1 MKEKGKLK
9 RNFYSLIVTALVGF
23 IYFYVYLPAINI
35 HSEDFYGFIM
45 LLCIV
50 YTGCMIFLGG
60 FKSRSVK
67 EFITYSWKQVKF
79 PFIVFVGIVVVTVV
93 GYLCGLVVFR
103 ASAYSSLMPV
113 STGDFTEDVAEISM
127 DQIPMLD
134 EASANTLA
142 NRKLGE
148 LSDLV
153 SQFVV
158 SDTSAQINY
167 KEKPVRVTY
176 LHYDSFFKWWSNRK
190 AGIPAYM
197 IVDMVTQDVNV
208 VRLTEGIKYS
218 PSEYFNRDLSRYL
231 RFNYPTAIFENVN
244 FEIDEE
250 GTPYWVA
257 SVVKKRIGLFNG
269 DDIQGVVL
277 MNAVTGESVYYDVAD
292 VPTWVDR
299 VYSAGLVVDQYNYYG
314 RYHNGFFNTLFSQS
328 DCTTAT
334 TGYNYIAMNDDVYLY
349 TGITSISGDRGNI
362 GFILVNQRTKDARYY
377 SCAGAE
383 EYSAMSSAEGAV
395 QQYSYDATFPL
406 LLNISDQPTYFMALK
421 DAAGLVKM
429 YAMVNVQQYQIV
441 ATGNSVSQ
449 CQKNYHDLLIEN
461 QIIEDDGEDEG
472 PNGPAEISPE
482 ESEEQEEN
490 NGENAEK
497 EPGKEEYVPISGTVA
512 EIRTAVVDNNTCYFV
527 SFAEL
532 NSVRYYMLRAD
543 ENLEAVLLNEG
554 DQVEL
559 RYVPG
564 DSAGKTAQEKI
575 VRAKLDRIL
584 PAAGVQEAEA
594 EDSTEGAES
603 ETAGA
608 EDETTDAEAER

>member
-1 MKEKGKLK
+1 MEKTGKLK
-9 RNFYSLIVTALVGF
+9 RNFYSLIVTALAGF
-23 IYFYVYLPAINI
+23 IYFYIYLPAINL
-35 HSEDFYGFIM
+35 HSEDLYGFIM

-50 YTGCMIFLGG
+50 YTGCMILFGG
-60 FKSRSVK
+60 FKTRSVK
-67 EFITYSWKQVKF
+67 EFITYSWKQVKL
-79 PFIVFVGIVVVTVV
+79 PFIVFVVIVIVTAA
-93 GYLCGLVVFR
+93 GSLAGLVVFR
-103 ASAYSSLMPV
+103 AAAYSALMPI

-153 SQFVV
+153 SQFIV
-158 SDTSAQINY
+158 SNTSAQINY
-167 KEKPVRVTY
+167 RARPVRVTY

-197 IVDMVTQDVNV
+197 VVDMVTQDVDV
-208 VRLTEGIKYS
+208 VRLDEGIKYS

-231 RFNYPTAIFENVN
+231 RFHYPTAIFENVN

-257 SVVKKRIGLFNG
+257 SVVKKKIGLFSG
-269 DDIQGVVL
+269 DDVQGIVL
-277 MNAVTGESVYYDVAD
+277 LNAVTGESVYYDVAD

-299 VYSAGLVVDQYNYYG
+299 VYSAGLVVNQYNYYG
-314 RYHNGFFNTLFSQS
+314 RYHNGFFNSLFTQS

-395 QQYSYDATFPL
+395 QQFNYDATFPL

-429 YAMVNVQQYQIV
+429 YAMGNVQQYQIV
-441 ATGNSVSQ
+441 ATGNSVRQ
-449 CQKNYHDLLIEN
+449 CQENYHGLLIDN
-461 QIIEDDGEDEG
+461 QVIEDDRQTENQDVPADRGAEEGSAAPKEG
-472 PNGPAEISPE
+472 PGE
-482 ESEEQEEN
+482 ED
-490 NGENAEK
+490 
-497 EPGKEEYVPISGTVA
+497 YVQISGTVG
-512 EIRTAVVDNNTCYFV
+512 EIRTAVVDNNTCYF
-527 SFAEL
+527 FQLLELDAEQ
-532 NSVRYYMLRAD
+532 YFMLRAD

-554 DQVEL
+554 DKAEL
-559 RYVPG
+559 YYVPG
-564 DSAGKTAQEKI
+564 EGTEKI
-575 VRAKLDRIL
+575 VRARLGKVVR
-584 PAAGVQEAEA
+584 AAGAGEAFE
-594 EDSTEGAES
+594 E
-603 ETAGA
+603 ETAQ
-608 EDETTDAEAER
+608 E

>member
-1 MKEKGKLK
+1 MRKAGKLK
-9 RNFYSLIVTALVGF
+9 QNFYSLIVTALVGF
-23 IYFYVYLPAINI
+23 LYFYIYLPALNI
-35 HSEDFYGFIM
+35 HSEDLYGFIM
-45 LLCIV
+45 ILCIV

-60 FKSRSVK
+60 FRTHSVK
-67 EFITYSWKQVKF
+67 EFISFSWRQVKL
-79 PFIVFVGIVVVTVV
+79 PFIVFVVIVVVTAA
-93 GYLCGLVVFR
+93 GYLAGLVIFR
-103 ASAYSSLMPV
+103 ASAYSSLM
-113 STGDFTEDVAEISM
+113 SITTGDFTEDVAEISM

-134 EASANTLA
+134 EDSANTLA

-167 KEKPVRVTY
+167 KARPVRVTY
-176 LHYDSFFKWWSNRK
+176 LHYDSFFKWWSNRSN
-190 AGIPAYM
+190 GIPAYM
-197 IVDMVTQDVNV
+197 VVDMVTQDVEV

-218 PSEYFNRDLSRYL
+218 PSEYFNRDLVRYL
-231 RFNYPTAIFENVN
+231 RFHYPTAIFENIN

-277 MNAVTGESVYYDVAD
+277 LNAVTGESVYHEVAD

-314 RYHNGFFNTLFSQS
+314 RYHNGYFNSLFAQS

-395 QQYSYDATFPL
+395 QQFSYDATFPL

-441 ATGNSVSQ
+441 ATGNSVRQ
-449 CQKNYHDLLIEN
+449 CQQSYHDLLIDN
-461 QIIEDDGEDEG
+461 QVIEDDRISDNLNVPQEGALGEAGKQEAEG
-472 PNGPAEISPE
+472 AGKPAEE
-482 ESEEQEEN
+482 
-490 NGENAEK
+490 
-497 EPGKEEYVPISGTVA
+497 EPGEEAYEQISGTA
-512 EIRTAVVDNNTCYFV
+512 GEIRTAVINDNTCYFINLK
-527 SFAEL
+527 EMDQE
-532 NSVRYYMLRAD
+532 RYFMLRAD

-559 RYVPG
+559 YYVPG
-564 DSAGKTAQEKI
+564 DGTEKI
-575 VRAKLDRIL
+575 VKAKLGKVIGN
-584 PAAGVQEAEA
+584 AETQEVQE
-594 EDSTEGAES
+594 
-603 ETAGA
+603 
-608 EDETTDAEAER
+608 

>member
-1 MKEKGKLK
+1 MEKTGKLK
-9 RNFYSLIVTALVGF
+9 QNFYSLILTALVGF
-23 IYFYVYLPAINI
+23 IYFYINLPAINI
-35 HSEDFYGFIM
+35 HSDDFYGFIM
-45 LLCIV
+45 LLCLI

-60 FKSRSVK
+60 AKTRSVK
-67 EFITYSWKQVKF
+67 EFITFSWKQVKL
-79 PFIVFVGIVVVTVV
+79 PFIVFVAIVVVTAV
-93 GYLCGLVVFR
+93 GYLFGLVIFR
-103 ASAYSSLMPV
+103 ASAYSSLMPIT
-113 STGDFTEDVAEISM
+113 TGDFTEDVAEISM

-158 SDTSAQINY
+158 SDSSAQINY
-167 KEKPVRVTY
+167 KARPVRVTY
-176 LHYDSFFKWWSNRK
+176 LHYESFFKWWSNRSE
-190 AGIPAYM
+190 GIPAYM

-208 VRLTEGIKYS
+208 VRLEEGIKYS
-218 PSEYFNRDLSRYL
+218 PSEYFNRDLYRYL
-231 RFNYPTAIFENVN
+231 RFHYPTAIFENVN

-250 GTPYWVA
+250 GVPYWVA
-257 SVVKKRIGLFNG
+257 SVVEKRIGLFNG
-269 DDIQGVVL
+269 DDVQGVVL
-277 MNAVTGESVYYDVAD
+277 LNAVTGESVYHDVED

-299 VYSAGLVVDQYNYYG
+299 VYSAELVVNQYNYYG
-314 RYHNGFFNTLFSQS
+314 RYHNGFFNSLFTQS
-328 DCTTAT
+328 DCTMAT

-395 QQYSYDATFPL
+395 QQFSYDATFPL

-441 ATGNSVSQ
+441 ATGNSVRQ
-449 CQKNYHDLLIEN
+449 CQQNYHDLLIDN
-461 QIIEDDGEDEG
+461 QVIEDDGTYGGANAAASPEG
-472 PNGPAEISPE
+472 VSGQGAGAEAENTAESPE
-482 ESEEQEEN
+482 E
-490 NGENAEK
+490 
-497 EPGKEEYVPISGTVA
+497 EPGIEEYEKISGTA
-512 EIRTAVVDNNTCYFV
+512 GEIRTAVVDNNTCYFIQL
-527 SFAEL
+527 SEPD
-532 NSVRYYMLRAD
+532 SERYFMLRAD

-559 RYVPG
+559 YYLPDDGTERIVK
-564 DSAGKTAQEKI
+564 AKLGKVTRTVKAQE
-575 VRAKLDRIL
+575 AS
-584 PAAGVQEAEA
+584 GEQEV
-594 EDSTEGAES
+594 S
-603 ETAGA
+603 EP
-608 EDETTDAEAER
+608 

>member
-1 MKEKGKLK
+1 MEKTGKLK
-9 RNFYSLIVTALVGF
+9 RNFYSLAVTALVGF
-23 IYFYVYLPAINI
+23 IYFYVYLPAINL
-35 HSEDFYGFIM
+35 HSQDFYGFIM

-50 YTGCMIFLGG
+50 YTGCMILLGG
-60 FKSRSVK
+60 FKTRSVK
-67 EFITYSWKQVKF
+67 EFITYSWRQVKL
-79 PFIVFVGIVVVTVV
+79 PFIVFVAIVVVTAV
-93 GYLCGLVVFR
+93 GSLFGLVIFR
-103 ASAYSSLMPV
+103 AAAYSSLMPI

-158 SDTSAQINY
+158 SDSSAQINY
-167 KEKPVRVTY
+167 KARPVRVTY

-197 IVDMVTQDVNV
+197 VVDMVTQDVDV
-208 VRLTEGIKYS
+208 VRLSEGIKYS
-218 PSEYFNRDLSRYL
+218 PSEFLARDLMRYL
-231 RFNYPTAIFENVN
+231 RFHYPTAIFENVN

-257 SVVKKRIGLFNG
+257 SVVRKRIGLFNG
-269 DDIQGVVL
+269 DDVQGVVL
-277 MNAVTGESVYYDVAD
+277 LNAVTGESVYYDVAD

-314 RYHNGFFNTLFSQS
+314 RYHNGFFNSLFTQS
-328 DCTTAT
+328 DCTMAT

-395 QQYSYDATFPL
+395 QQFNYDATFPL

-441 ATGNSVSQ
+441 AAGNSVRQ
-449 CQKNYHDLLIEN
+449 CQQNYHELLIDN
-461 QIIEDDGEDEG
+461 QVIEDDRMQGDTSSEG
-472 PNGPAEISPE
+472 I
-482 ESEEQEEN
+482 QEEAAEPEDGN
-490 NGENAEK
+490 TPGSAEK
-497 EPGKEEYVPISGTVA
+497 EPNIEDYEQISGTVGG
-512 EIRTAVVDNNTCYFV
+512 IRTAVVNNNTCYF
-527 SFAEL
+527 FRILEL
-532 NSVRYYMLRAD
+532 NSDRYFMVRAD

-559 RYVPG
+559 YYLPG
-564 DSAGKTAQEKI
+564 DGTERI
-575 VRAKLDRIL
+575 VKAKLGKVTK
-584 PAAGVQEAEA
+584 AAETEDAADESVEEA
-594 EDSTEGAES
+594 G
-603 ETAGA
+603 
-608 EDETTDAEAER
+608 

>member
-1 MKEKGKLK
+1 MEKTGKVK
-9 RNFYSLIVTALVGF
+9 RNIYSLFVTVLAGF
-23 IYFYVYLPAINI
+23 LYFYIYLPAINI
-35 HSEDFYGFIM
+35 HSEDLYGFIM

-50 YTGCMIFLGG
+50 YTGCMIVFGG
-60 FKSRSVK
+60 FKTRSVK
-67 EFITYSWKQVKF
+67 DFITYSWKQVKL
-79 PFIVFVGIVVVTVV
+79 PFIVFVVIILVTAV
-93 GYLCGLVVFR
+93 GSLFGLVIFR
-103 ASAYSSLMPV
+103 ASAYSALMPI

-134 EASANTLA
+134 EDSANRLA

-153 SQFVV
+153 SQFIV

-167 KEKPVRVTY
+167 MARPVRVTY

-197 IVDMVTQDVNV
+197 VVDMVTQDVDV
-208 VRLTEGIKYS
+208 VRLEEGIKYS
-218 PSEYFNRDLSRYL
+218 PSEYFSRDLNRYL
-231 RFNYPTAIFENVN
+231 RFHYPTEIFGNVN
-244 FEIDEE
+244 FEVDEE

-257 SVVKKRIGLFNG
+257 SAVKKRIGLFNG
-269 DDIQGVVL
+269 DDVRGVVL
-277 MNAVTGESVYYDVAD
+277 LNAVTGESVYYDVAD

-314 RYHNGFFNTLFSQS
+314 RYHNGFFNSLFTQS

-334 TGYNYIAMNDDVYLY
+334 TGYNYIAMHDDVYLY

-395 QQYSYDATFPL
+395 QQFNYDATFPL

-441 ATGNSVSQ
+441 ATGNSVRQ
-449 CQKNYHDLLIEN
+449 CQQNYHDLLIEN
-461 QIIEDDGEDEG
+461 QVIEDDGERE
-472 PNGPAEISPE
+472 NLSSPAGVSPE
-482 ESEEQEEN
+482 GTGEQEESTA
-490 NGENAEK
+490 ENEGT
-497 EPGKEEYVPISGTVA
+497 EPGEEEYVPVSGTVA

-527 SFAEL
+527 AIAEFD
-532 NSVRYYMLRAD
+532 SGRYFMLRAD

-554 DQVEL
+554 DKVEL
-559 RYVPG
+559 YYAPG
-564 DSAGKTAQEKI
+564 KDTERIVKAKLGKI
-575 VRAKLDRIL
+575 V
-584 PAAGVQEAEA
+584 PAV
-594 EDSTEGAES
+594 DL
-603 ETAGA
+603 
-608 EDETTDAEAER
+608 

>member
-9 RNFYSLIVTALVGF
+9 RNIYSLIVTAVVGF
-23 IYFYVYLPAINI
+23 LYFYVYLPAINI
-35 HSEDFYGFIM
+35 HSQDFYGFIM

-50 YTGCMIFLGG
+50 YTGCMILLGG

-67 EFITYSWKQVKF
+67 EFITYSWRQVKL
-79 PFIVFVGIVVVTVV
+79 PFIVFVAIVIVTAV
-93 GYLCGLVVFR
+93 GSLFGLVIFR
-103 ASAYSSLMPV
+103 ASAYASLMPI

-167 KEKPVRVTY
+167 KARPVRVTY

-197 IVDMVTQDVNV
+197 VVDMVTQDVNV

-218 PSEYFNRDLSRYL
+218 PSEYFGRDLSRYL

-269 DDIQGVVL
+269 DDVQGVVL
-277 MNAVTGESVYYDVAD
+277 LNAVTGESTYYDVAD

-314 RYHNGFFNTLFSQS
+314 RYHNGFFNSLFTQS

-334 TGYNYIAMNDDVYLY
+334 TGYNYIAMDDDVYLY

-395 QQYSYDATFPL
+395 QQFSYDATFPL

-441 ATGNSVSQ
+441 ATGNSVKQ
-449 CQKNYHDLLIEN
+449 CQENYHDLLIDN
-461 QIIEDDGEDEG
+461 QVIEDDRE
-472 PNGPAEISPE
+472 PIQKPVPAEEEGQTGEKTTGSDAKEEIPE
-482 ESEEQEEN
+482 
-490 NGENAEK
+490 
-497 EPGKEEYVPISGTVA
+497 EEYVPMSGTVA
-512 EIRTAVVDNNTCYFV
+512 EIRTAVVDNNTCYFI
-527 SFAEL
+527 SIAEL
-532 NSVRYYMLRAD
+532 DSVRYYMLRAD
-543 ENLEAVLLNEG
+543 ENLEAVLLNKG
-554 DQVEL
+554 DKVEL
-559 RYVPG
+559 MYVPG
-564 DSAGKTAQEKI
+564 DGTERI
-575 VRAKLDRIL
+575 VKAKLVGISSGGDVMEADQ
-584 PAAGVQEAEA
+584 AAGEQDGTGTA
-594 EDSTEGAES
+594 EDAEMQAN
-603 ETAGA
+603 E
-608 EDETTDAEAER
+608 E

>member
-9 RNFYSLIVTALVGF
+9 RNFYSLLVTALVGF
-23 IYFYVYLPAINI
+23 LYFYVYLPAINI
-35 HSEDFYGFIM
+35 HSQDFYGFIM

-50 YTGCMIFLGG
+50 YTACMILLGG
-60 FKSRSVK
+60 FKSRSIK
-67 EFITYSWKQVKF
+67 EFINYSWKQVRL
-79 PFIVFVGIVVVTVV
+79 PFIVFVAIVVVTAV
-93 GYLCGLVVFR
+93 GSLFGLVIFR
-103 ASAYSSLMPV
+103 ASAYASLMPL

-167 KEKPVRVTY
+167 TARPVRVTY
-176 LHYDSFFKWWSNRK
+176 LNYDSFFKWWSNRK

-197 IVDMVTQDVNV
+197 VVDMVTQDVDV

-257 SVVKKRIGLFNG
+257 SVVEKRIGLFNG
-269 DDIQGVVL
+269 DDVQGVVL
-277 MNAVTGESVYYDVAD
+277 LNAVTGESRYYEVED

-314 RYHNGFFNTLFSQS
+314 RYHNGFFNSLFTQS

-334 TGYNYIAMNDDVYLY
+334 TGYNYIAMDDDVYLY

-395 QQYSYDATFPL
+395 QQFSYDATFPL

-441 ATGNSVSQ
+441 ATGNSVKQ
-449 CQKNYHDLLIEN
+449 CQENYHGLLIDN
-461 QIIEDDGEDEG
+461 QVIEDDQSPAD
-472 PNGPAEISPE
+472 PPAPAEE
-482 ESEEQEEN
+482 ETAESGAAGSDTIEEASE
-490 NGENAEK
+490 K
-497 EPGKEEYVPISGTVA
+497 DYVPISGTVA
-512 EIRTAVVDNNTCYFV
+512 EIRTAVIDNNTCYFI
-527 SFAEL
+527 SIAEL
-532 NSVRYYMLRAD
+532 NSVRYYMLQAD
-543 ENLEAVLLNEG
+543 ENLEAVLINEG
-554 DQVEL
+554 DRVEL
-559 RYVPG
+559 LCAPEDG
-564 DSAGKTAQEKI
+564 TEKI
-575 VRAKLDRIL
+575 VKAKLVSVS
-584 PAAGVQEAEA
+584 AGGDVTEAEQAA
-594 EDSTEGAES
+594 EEQDGAES
-603 ETAGA
+603 A
-608 EDETTDAEAER
+608 ENGNTDRAAAPGE

>member
-9 RNFYSLIVTALVGF
+9 RNFYSLIVTALAGF
-23 IYFYVYLPAINI
+23 IYFYIYLPAVNI

-50 YTGCMIFLGG
+50 YTGCMILLGG

-67 EFITYSWKQVKF
+67 EFITFSWKQVKL
-79 PFIVFVGIVVVTVV
+79 PFIVFVVIMVVTVV
-93 GYLCGLVVFR
+93 GYLFGLVIFR
-103 ASAYSSLMPV
+103 ASAYSGLMPIT
-113 STGDFTEDVAEISM
+113 TGDFTEDVAEISM

-167 KEKPVRVTY
+167 KARPVRVTY

-197 IVDMVTQDVNV
+197 VVDMVTQDVDV
-208 VRLTEGIKYS
+208 VRLSEGIKYS
-218 PSEYFNRDLSRYL
+218 PSEYFNRDLMRYL
-231 RFNYPTAIFENVN
+231 RFHYPTAIFENVN

-269 DDIQGVVL
+269 DDVQGVVL
-277 MNAVTGESVYYDVAD
+277 LNAVTGESVYCDVQD

-314 RYHNGFFNTLFSQS
+314 RYHNGFFNSLFTQS

-395 QQYSYDATFPL
+395 QQFSYDATFPL

-441 ATGNSVSQ
+441 ATGNSVRQ
-449 CQKNYHDLLIEN
+449 CQQNYHELLIDN
-461 QIIEDDGEDEG
+461 QVIEDDRPQVDPEDAAAQSG
-472 PNGPAEISPE
+472 ASG
-482 ESEEQEEN
+482 ESEKP
-490 NGENAEK
+490 GAENAEE
-497 EPGKEEYVPISGTVA
+497 EPGTEDYEQISGTVG
-512 EIRTAVVDNNTCYFV
+512 EIRTVVLNNNTCYIFGLL
-527 SFAEL
+527 EL
-532 NSVRYYMLRAD
+532 DSERYFMLRAED
-543 ENLEAVLLNEG
+543 NLEAVLLNEG
-554 DQVEL
+554 DTVEL
-559 RYVPG
+559 YYLPG
-564 DSAGKTAQEKI
+564 EGAEKI
-575 VRAKLDRIL
+575 VKAKLGKITG
-584 PAAGVQEAEA
+584 AAGTEEAADEQAEEAGTQEAGQEQR
-594 EDSTEGAES
+594 
-603 ETAGA
+603 AGTPA
-608 EDETTDAEAER
+608 EDEGAMAPQN

>member
-1 MKEKGKLK
+1 MKNMGKLK
-9 RNFYSLIVTALVGF
+9 QNLYSLIVTVLVGF
-23 IYFYVYLPAINI
+23 IYFYVYLPAVNI
-35 HSEDFYGFIM
+35 HSEDLYRFIM

-50 YTGCMIFLGG
+50 YTGCMIFLEGM
-60 FKSRSVK
+60 KTRSLK
-67 EFITYSWKQVKF
+67 EFISFSWKRVKL
-79 PFIVFVGIVVVTVV
+79 PFIVFVAIAVVMAV
-93 GYLCGLVVFR
+93 GYLFGLVIFR
-103 ASAYSSLMPV
+103 ASAYSSLMPI

-167 KEKPVRVTY
+167 KARPVRVTY
-176 LHYDSFFKWWSNRK
+176 LHYDSFFKWWSNRED
-190 AGIPAYM
+190 GIPAYM
-197 IVDMVTQDVNV
+197 VVDMVTQDVDV
-208 VRLTEGIKYS
+208 VRLEEGIKYS
-218 PSEYFNRDLSRYL
+218 PSEYFNRDLIRYL
-231 RFNYPTAIFENVN
+231 RFHYPTAIFENIN

-269 DDIQGVVL
+269 DDVQGVVL
-277 MNAVTGESVYYDVAD
+277 LNAVTGESVYYEVKD

-299 VYSAGLVVDQYNYYG
+299 VYSAGLVVEQYNYYG
-314 RYHNGFFNTLFSQS
+314 RYHNGFFNSLFTQS

-395 QQYSYDATFPL
+395 QQFSYDATFPL

-441 ATGNSVSQ
+441 ATGNSVRQ
-449 CQKNYHDLLIEN
+449 CQQNYHDLLIDN
-461 QIIEDDGEDEG
+461 QVIEDDGLSESLNAPEDNTADEAG
-472 PNGPAEISPE
+472 KQEAEDAGTGAE
-482 ESEEQEEN
+482 E
-490 NGENAEK
+490 
-497 EPGKEEYVPISGTVA
+497 EPGEEAYERIEGTVG
-512 EIRTAVVDNNTCYFV
+512 EIRSAVVDNNTCYFV
-527 SFAEL
+527 NLTEMDSE
-532 NSVRYYMLRAD
+532 RYFMLRAD

-554 DQVEL
+554 DTVEL
-559 RYVPG
+559 YYVPES
-564 DSAGKTAQEKI
+564 DASKI
-575 VRAKLDRIL
+575 VKAKLGKVTK
-584 PAAGVQEAEA
+584 AAGAQEAEA
-594 EDSTEGAES
+594 E
-603 ETAGA
+603 
-608 EDETTDAEAER
+608 

>member
-1 MKEKGKLK
+1 MEKTGKLK
-9 RNFYSLIVTALVGF
+9 RNFYSLAVTALVGF
-23 IYFYVYLPAINI
+23 IYFYVYLPAINL
-35 HSEDFYGFIM
+35 HSQDLYGYIM

-50 YTGCMIFLGG
+50 YTGCMILFGG
-60 FKSRSVK
+60 YKTRSVK
-67 EFITYSWKQVKF
+67 EFITYSWRQVKL
-79 PFIVFVGIVVVTVV
+79 PFIVFVAIVVVTAV
-93 GYLCGLVVFR
+93 GSLFGLVIFR
-103 ASAYSSLMPV
+103 AAAYSSLMPI

-167 KEKPVRVTY
+167 KARPVRVTY

-197 IVDMVTQDVNV
+197 VVDMVTQDVDV
-208 VRLTEGIKYS
+208 VRLSEGIKYS
-218 PSEYFNRDLSRYL
+218 PSEFFARDLMRYL
-231 RFNYPTAIFENVN
+231 RFHYPTAIFENVN

-257 SVVKKRIGLFNG
+257 SVVRKRIGLFNG
-269 DDIQGVVL
+269 DDVQGVVL
-277 MNAVTGESVYYDVAD
+277 LNAVTGESVYHDVAD

-314 RYHNGFFNTLFSQS
+314 RYHNGFFNSLFTQS
-328 DCTTAT
+328 DCTMAT

-395 QQYSYDATFPL
+395 QQFNYDATFPL

-441 ATGNSVSQ
+441 AAGNSVRQ
-449 CQKNYHDLLIEN
+449 CQQNYHELLIDN
-461 QIIEDDGEDEG
+461 QVIEDDRMQGDTSTEG
-472 PNGPAEISPE
+472 I
-482 ESEEQEEN
+482 QEEAAGPGDGN
-490 NGENAEK
+490 TPGSAEK
-497 EPGKEEYVPISGTVA
+497 EPNIEDYEQISGTVGG
-512 EIRTAVVDNNTCYFV
+512 IRTAVVNNNTCYF
-527 SFAEL
+527 FAILEL
-532 NSVRYYMLRAD
+532 NSDRYFMVRAD

-559 RYVPG
+559 YYLPG
-564 DSAGKTAQEKI
+564 DGTERI
-575 VRAKLDRIL
+575 VKAKLGKVTK
-584 PAAGVQEAEA
+584 AAETEDAADKTVEEA
-594 EDSTEGAES
+594 G
-603 ETAGA
+603 
-608 EDETTDAEAER
+608 

>member
-67 EFITYSWKQVKF
+67 EFITFSWKQVKL
-79 PFIVFVGIVVVTVV
+79 PFIVFVAIVVVTAA
-93 GYLCGLVVFR
+93 GYLFGLVIFR
-103 ASAYSSLMPV
+103 ASAYSSLMPIT
-113 STGDFTEDVAEISM
+113 TGDFTEDVAEISM

-158 SDTSAQINY
+158 SHTSAQINY
-167 KEKPVRVTY
+167 RARPVRVTY
-176 LHYDSFFKWWSNRK
+176 LHYDSFFKWWSNR
-190 AGIPAYM
+190 AQGIPAYM
-197 IVDMVTQDVNV
+197 VVDMVTQDVDV
-208 VRLTEGIKYS
+208 VRLEEGIKYS

-231 RFNYPTAIFENVN
+231 RFHYPTAIFENVN

-277 MNAVTGESVYYDVAD
+277 LNAVTGESVYYEVED

-299 VYSAGLVVDQYNYYG
+299 VYSAGLVVEQYNYYG
-314 RYHNGFFNTLFSQS
+314 RYHNGFFNSLFTQS

-362 GFILVNQRTKDARYY
+362 GFILVNQRTKDACYY

-395 QQYSYDATFPL
+395 QQFSYDATFPL

-441 ATGNSVSQ
+441 STGNSVRQ
-449 CQKNYHDLLIEN
+449 CQQNYHELLIDN
-461 QIIEDDGEDEG
+461 QVIEDDGSLNMPDGGAGEG
-472 PNGPAEISPE
+472 EVPGA
-482 ESEEQEEN
+482 
-490 NGENAEK
+490 ENAAGGTQENGEK
-497 EPGKEEYVPISGTVA
+497 EPAAEDYVQISGTVG
-512 EIRTAVVDNNTCYFV
+512 EIRTAVIDNNTCYFV
-527 SFAEL
+527 QLLEL

-559 RYVPG
+559 SYVPG
-564 DSAGKTAQEKI
+564 EGAEKI
-575 VRAKLDRIL
+575 VKAKLDGITPVMETQDAAEE
-584 PAAGVQEAEA
+584 PAGEGEMIDGQDAA
-594 EDSTEGAES
+594 EDTGAGE
-603 ETAGA
+603 
-608 EDETTDAEAER
+608 

>member
-1 MKEKGKLK
+1 MKNMGKLK
-9 RNFYSLIVTALVGF
+9 QNFYSLIVTIVVGF
-23 IYFYVYLPAINI
+23 IYFYIYLPALNI
-35 HSEDFYGFIM
+35 HSEDLYGFIM

-50 YTGCMIFLGG
+50 YTGCMIFLEGMRT
-60 FKSRSVK
+60 RSLK
-67 EFITYSWKQVKF
+67 EFISFSWRRVKL
-79 PFIVFVGIVVVTVV
+79 PFIVFVAIVAVMAV
-93 GYLCGLVVFR
+93 GYLFGLVIFR
-103 ASAYSSLMPV
+103 ASAYSSLMPIT
-113 STGDFTEDVAEISM
+113 TGDFTEDVAEISM

-158 SDTSAQINY
+158 SDSSAQINY
-167 KEKPVRVTY
+167 KARPVRVTY
-176 LHYDSFFKWWSNRK
+176 LHYDSFFKWWSNREN
-190 AGIPAYM
+190 GIPAYM
-197 IVDMVTQDVNV
+197 VVDMVTQDVDV
-208 VRLTEGIKYS
+208 VRLEEGIKYS
-218 PSEYFNRDLSRYL
+218 PSEYFNRDLVRYL
-231 RFNYPTAIFENVN
+231 RFHYPTAIFENIN

-277 MNAVTGESVYYDVAD
+277 LNAVTGESVYHEVEN

-299 VYSAGLVVDQYNYYG
+299 VYSAGLVVEQYNYYG
-314 RYHNGFFNTLFSQS
+314 RYHNGFFNSLFTQS

-395 QQYSYDATFPL
+395 QQFSYDATFPL

-441 ATGNSVSQ
+441 ATGNSVRQ
-449 CQKNYHDLLIEN
+449 CQQNYHDLLVDN
-461 QIIEDDGEDEG
+461 QVIEDDG
-472 PNGPAEISPE
+472 SPE
-482 ESEEQEEN
+482 DLNVPERGGQDAAGEQKAEHETAGASAEE
-490 NGENAEK
+490 
-497 EPGKEEYVPISGTVA
+497 EPGEEEYEQINGTVG
-512 EIRTAVVDNNTCYFV
+512 EIRTAVIDNNTCYFV
-527 SFAEL
+527 SLEEQDAE
-532 NSVRYYMLRAD
+532 RFYMLRAD
-543 ENLEAVLLNEG
+543 ENLEAVLLNVG
-554 DQVEL
+554 DTVEL
-559 RYVPG
+559 YYVPG
-564 DSAGKTAQEKI
+564 DGESKI
-575 VRAKLDRIL
+575 VKAKLGKAT
-584 PAAGVQEAEA
+584 PAAGTEEAQA
-594 EDSTEGAES
+594 E
-603 ETAGA
+603 
-608 EDETTDAEAER
+608 

>member
-1 MKEKGKLK
+1 MKNMGKLK
-9 RNFYSLIVTALVGF
+9 QNFYSLIVTVVVGF
-23 IYFYVYLPAINI
+23 IYFYIYLPALNI
-35 HSEDFYGFIM
+35 HSEDLYGFIM

-50 YTGCMIFLGG
+50 YTGCMIFLEGMRT
-60 FKSRSVK
+60 RSLK
-67 EFITYSWKQVKF
+67 EFISFSWRRVKL
-79 PFIVFVGIVVVTVV
+79 PFIVFVAIVVVMAV
-93 GYLCGLVVFR
+93 GYLFGLVIFR
-103 ASAYSSLMPV
+103 ASSYSSLMPIT
-113 STGDFTEDVAEISM
+113 TGDFTEDVAEISM

-158 SDTSAQINY
+158 SDSSAQINY
-167 KEKPVRVTY
+167 KARPVRVTY
-176 LHYDSFFKWWSNRK
+176 LHYDSFFKWWSNREN
-190 AGIPAYM
+190 GIPAYM
-197 IVDMVTQDVNV
+197 VVDMVTQDVDV
-208 VRLTEGIKYS
+208 VRLEEGIKYS
-218 PSEYFNRDLSRYL
+218 PSEYFNRDLVRYL
-231 RFNYPTAIFENVN
+231 RFHYPTAIFENIN

-277 MNAVTGESVYYDVAD
+277 LNAVTGESVYHEVEN

-299 VYSAGLVVDQYNYYG
+299 VYSAGLVVEQYNYYG
-314 RYHNGFFNTLFSQS
+314 RYHNGFFNSLFTQS

-395 QQYSYDATFPL
+395 QQFSYDATFPL

-441 ATGNSVSQ
+441 ATGNSVRQ
-449 CQKNYHDLLIEN
+449 CQQNYHDLLVDN
-461 QIIEDDGEDEG
+461 QIIEDEGLPEDLNAPEKGSPDAAGEQK
-472 PNGPAEISPE
+472 AENETAGASAE
-482 ESEEQEEN
+482 E
-490 NGENAEK
+490 
-497 EPGKEEYVPISGTVA
+497 EPGEEEYEQINGTVG
-512 EIRTAVVDNNTCYFV
+512 EIRTAVIDNNTCYFV
-527 SFAEL
+527 SLAEQDAE
-532 NSVRYYMLRAD
+532 RFYMLRAD

-554 DQVEL
+554 DTVEL
-559 RYVPG
+559 YYVPG
-564 DSAGKTAQEKI
+564 DGASKI
-575 VRAKLDRIL
+575 VKAKLGKVM
-584 PAAGVQEAEA
+584 PAAGTEEAA
-594 EDSTEGAES
+594 ED
-603 ETAGA
+603 
-608 EDETTDAEAER
+608 

>member
-1 MKEKGKLK
+1 MKNMGKLK
-9 RNFYSLIVTALVGF
+9 QNFYSLIVTVLVGF
-23 IYFYVYLPAINI
+23 IYFYIYLPALNI
-35 HSEDFYGFIM
+35 HSEDLYGFIM

-60 FKSRSVK
+60 FRTHSVK
-67 EFITYSWKQVKF
+67 EFISFSWRQVKF
-79 PFIVFVGIVVVTVV
+79 PFIVFVAIVVVTVT
-93 GYLCGLVVFR
+93 GYLAGLVIFR
-103 ASAYSSLMPV
+103 ASAYSSLMPIT
-113 STGDFTEDVAEISM
+113 TGDFTEDVAEISM

-158 SDTSAQINY
+158 SDSSAQINY
-167 KEKPVRVTY
+167 KARPVRVTY
-176 LHYDSFFKWWSNRK
+176 LHYDSFFKWWSNREN
-190 AGIPAYM
+190 GIPAYM
-197 IVDMVTQDVNV
+197 VVDMVTQDVDV
-208 VRLTEGIKYS
+208 VRLEEGIKYS
-218 PSEYFNRDLSRYL
+218 PSEYFNRDLVRYL
-231 RFNYPTAIFENVN
+231 RFHYPTAIFENIN

-277 MNAVTGESVYYDVAD
+277 LNAVTGESAYHEVED

-299 VYSAGLVVDQYNYYG
+299 VYSAGLVVEQYNYYG
-314 RYHNGFFNTLFSQS
+314 RYHNGFFNSLFTQS

-395 QQYSYDATFPL
+395 QQFSYDATFPL

-441 ATGNSVSQ
+441 ATGNSVRQ
-449 CQKNYHDLLIEN
+449 CQQNYHDLLVDN
-461 QIIEDDGEDEG
+461 QIIEDDGLSEDL
-472 PNGPAEISPE
+472 NV
-482 ESEEQEEN
+482 SEKGGQDAAGEQKTEN
-490 NGENAEK
+490 ENAGVSAEE
-497 EPGKEEYVPISGTVA
+497 EPGEEEYEQINGTVG
-512 EIRTAVVDNNTCYFV
+512 EIRTAVIDNNTCYFV
-527 SFAEL
+527 SLAEQDAE
-532 NSVRYYMLRAD
+532 RFYMLRAA
-543 ENLEAVLLNEG
+543 ENLEAVLLNVG
-554 DQVEL
+554 DMVEFY
-559 RYVPG
+559 YVPG
-564 DSAGKTAQEKI
+564 EDDAKI
-575 VRAKLDRIL
+575 VKAKLGKAT
-584 PAAGVQEAEA
+584 PAAVAEEAA
-594 EDSTEGAES
+594 ED
-603 ETAGA
+603 
-608 EDETTDAEAER
+608 

>member
-67 EFITYSWKQVKF
+67 EFITFSWKQVKL
-79 PFIVFVGIVVVTVV
+79 PFIVFVAIVVVTAA
-93 GYLCGLVVFR
+93 GYLFGLVIFR
-103 ASAYSSLMPV
+103 ASAYSSLMPIT
-113 STGDFTEDVAEISM
+113 TGDFTEDVAEISM

-167 KEKPVRVTY
+167 RARPVRVTY
-176 LHYDSFFKWWSNRK
+176 LHYDSFFKWWSNR
-190 AGIPAYM
+190 AQGIPAYM
-197 IVDMVTQDVNV
+197 VVDMVTQDVDV
-208 VRLTEGIKYS
+208 VRLEEGIKYS

-231 RFNYPTAIFENVN
+231 RFHYPTAIFENVN

-277 MNAVTGESVYYDVAD
+277 LNAVTGESVYYEVED

-299 VYSAGLVVDQYNYYG
+299 VYSAGLVVEQYNYYG
-314 RYHNGFFNTLFSQS
+314 RYHNGFFNSLFTQS

-362 GFILVNQRTKDARYY
+362 GFILVNQRTKDACYY

-395 QQYSYDATFPL
+395 QQFSYDATFPL

-441 ATGNSVSQ
+441 STGNSVRQ
-449 CQKNYHDLLIEN
+449 CQQNYHELLIDN
-461 QIIEDDGEDEG
+461 QVIEDDGSLNMPDGGAGEG
-472 PNGPAEISPE
+472 EVPGA
-482 ESEEQEEN
+482 
-490 NGENAEK
+490 ENAAGGTQENGEK
-497 EPGKEEYVPISGTVA
+497 EPAAEDYVQISGTVG
-512 EIRTAVVDNNTCYFV
+512 EIRTAVIDNNTCYFV
-527 SFAEL
+527 QLLEL

-554 DQVEL
+554 DQVE
-559 RYVPG
+559 RSYVPG
-564 DSAGKTAQEKI
+564 EGAEKI
-575 VRAKLDRIL
+575 VKAKLDGITPVMETQDAAEE
-584 PAAGVQEAEA
+584 PAGEGEMIDGQDAA
-594 EDSTEGAES
+594 EDTGAGE
-603 ETAGA
+603 
-608 EDETTDAEAER
+608 

>member
-1 MKEKGKLK
+1 MEKRGKIK
-9 RNFYSLIVTALVGF
+9 QNFYSLIVTALVGF
-23 IYFYVYLPAINI
+23 IYFYINLPAINI

-45 LLCIV
+45 LLCLV

-60 FKSRSVK
+60 AKTHSVK
-67 EFITYSWKQVKF
+67 EFIMFSWKQVKL
-79 PFIVFVGIVVVTVV
+79 PFIVFVAIVIVTAV
-93 GYLCGLVVFR
+93 GYLFGLVIFR
-103 ASAYSSLMPV
+103 ASAYSSLMPIT
-113 STGDFTEDVAEISM
+113 TGDFTEDVAEISM

-134 EASANTLA
+134 EDSANTLA

-167 KEKPVRVTY
+167 NARPVRVTY
-176 LHYDSFFKWWSNRK
+176 LHYESFFKWWSNRSE
-190 AGIPAYM
+190 GIPAYM
-197 IVDMVTQDVNV
+197 VVDMVTQDVNV
-208 VRLTEGIKYS
+208 VRLEEGIKYS
-218 PSEYFNRDLSRYL
+218 PSEYFNRDLYRYL

-244 FEIDEE
+244 FEIDED
-250 GTPYWVA
+250 GVPYWVA

-269 DDIQGVVL
+269 DDVQGVVL
-277 MNAVTGESVYYDVAD
+277 LNAVTGESVYHDVED

-299 VYSAGLVVDQYNYYG
+299 VYSAGLVVNQYNYYG
-314 RYHNGFFNTLFSQS
+314 RYHNGFFNSLFTQS

-395 QQYSYDATFPL
+395 QQFSYDATFPL

-441 ATGNSVSQ
+441 ATGNSVRQ
-449 CQKNYHDLLIEN
+449 CQQNYHELLIDN
-461 QIIEDDGEDEG
+461 QVIEDDGTHEDEAQG
-472 PNGPAEISPE
+472 GMNADASPEGISGENGGAGAENTAESPE
-482 ESEEQEEN
+482 E
-490 NGENAEK
+490 
-497 EPGKEEYVPISGTVA
+497 EPGIEEYEKIDGTVG
-512 EIRTAVVDNNTCYFV
+512 EIRTAVVENNTCYFI
-527 SFAEL
+527 SISEME
-532 NSVRYYMLRAD
+532 SERYFMLRAD
-543 ENLEAVLLNEG
+543 ENLEAVLLNVG
-554 DQVEL
+554 DTVEL
-559 RYVPG
+559 YYLPG
-564 DSAGKTAQEKI
+564 EGTERI
-575 VRAKLDRIL
+575 VKAKLGKMIPDS
-584 PAAGVQEAEA
+584 GTQEPSEEA
-594 EDSTEGAES
+594 
-603 ETAGA
+603 
-608 EDETTDAEAER
+608 R

>member
-1 MKEKGKLK
+1 MEKRGKIK
-9 RNFYSLIVTALVGF
+9 RNLYSLIVTAFVGF
-23 IYFYVYLPAINI
+23 IYFYINLPAINI
-35 HSEDFYGFIM
+35 HSEDFYGFVM
-45 LLCIV
+45 LLCLV

-60 FKSRSVK
+60 AKTRSVK
-67 EFITYSWKQVKF
+67 EFITFSWKQVKL
-79 PFIVFVGIVVVTVV
+79 PFIVFVAIAAVTAV
-93 GYLCGLVVFR
+93 GYLFGLVIFR
-103 ASAYSSLMPV
+103 ASAYASLMPIA
-113 STGDFTEDVAEISM
+113 TGDFTEDVAEISM

-158 SDTSAQINY
+158 SDSSAQINY
-167 KEKPVRVTY
+167 KARPVRVTY
-176 LHYDSFFKWWSNRK
+176 LHYESFFKWWSNRA

-197 IVDMVTQDVNV
+197 VVDMVTQDVNV
-208 VRLTEGIKYS
+208 VRLEEGIKYS
-218 PSEYFNRDLSRYL
+218 PSEYFNRDLARYL

-250 GTPYWVA
+250 GVPYWVA

-269 DDIQGVVL
+269 DDIQGIVL
-277 MNAVTGESVYYDVAD
+277 LNAVTGESVYYAVED

-314 RYHNGFFNTLFSQS
+314 RYHNGFFNSLFTQS

-395 QQYSYDATFPL
+395 QQFSYDATFPL

-441 ATGNSVSQ
+441 ATGNSVRQ
-449 CQKNYHDLLIEN
+449 CQQNYHDLLVDN
-461 QIIEDDGEDEG
+461 QVIEDGAGGSTPSGEVSAGDEKPG
-472 PNGPAEISPE
+472 TEYAAGSTE
-482 ESEEQEEN
+482 E
-490 NGENAEK
+490 
-497 EPGKEEYVPISGTVA
+497 EPGAEEYEQISGTVG

-527 SFAEL
+527 LLLEL
-532 NSVRYYMLRAD
+532 DSERYFMLRAD

-554 DQVEL
+554 DTVKL
-559 RYVPG
+559 YYVPG
-564 DSAGKTAQEKI
+564 DGMERI
-575 VRAKLDRIL
+575 VKARLGGIL
-584 PAAGVQEAEA
+584 PAA
-594 EDSTEGAES
+594 
-603 ETAGA
+603 ETRDAGA
-608 EDETTDAEAER
+608 EEEAGDDSER

>member
-1 MKEKGKLK
+1 MVPGSLLEEINRNGNGENSIMKNMGKLK
-9 RNFYSLIVTALVGF
+9 QNLYSLIVTVLAGF
-23 IYFYVYLPAINI
+23 IYFYIYLPAVNI
-35 HSEDFYGFIM
+35 HSEDFYRFIM

-50 YTGCMIFLGG
+50 YTGCMIFLEGMRT
-60 FKSRSVK
+60 RSLK
-67 EFITYSWKQVKF
+67 EFISFSWKRVKL
-79 PFIVFVGIVVVTVV
+79 PFIVFVTIVVVMAV
-93 GYLCGLVVFR
+93 GYLFGLVIFR
-103 ASAYSSLMPV
+103 ASSYSSLMPI

-142 NRKLGE
+142 DRKLGE

-167 KEKPVRVTY
+167 KARPVRVTY
-176 LHYDSFFKWWSNRK
+176 LHYDSFFKWWSNREN
-190 AGIPAYM
+190 GIPAYM
-197 IVDMVTQDVNV
+197 VVDMVTQDVDV
-208 VRLTEGIKYS
+208 VRLDQGIKYS
-218 PSEYFNRDLSRYL
+218 PSEYFNRDLVRYL
-231 RFNYPTAIFENVN
+231 RFHYPTALFENIN

-269 DDIQGVVL
+269 DDVQGVVL
-277 MNAVTGESVYYDVAD
+277 LNAVTGESVYYEVKD

-299 VYSAGLVVDQYNYYG
+299 VYSAGLVVEQYNYYG
-314 RYHNGFFNTLFSQS
+314 RYHNGFFNSLFTQS

-395 QQYSYDATFPL
+395 QQFSYDATFPL

-441 ATGNSVSQ
+441 ATGNSVRQ
-449 CQKNYHDLLIEN
+449 CQQNYHDLLIDN
-461 QIIEDDGEDEG
+461 QVIEDDGLSGEL
-472 PNGPAEISPE
+472 NAPE
-482 ESEEQEEN
+482 KGASEEAEKQEA
-490 NGENAEK
+490 ENAEASAEE
-497 EPGKEEYVPISGTVA
+497 EPGEEEYEQISGTVG
-512 EIRTAVVDNNTCYFV
+512 EIRTAVIDNNTCYFV
-527 SFAEL
+527 NLTEQDAE
-532 NSVRYYMLRAD
+532 RYFMLQAD

-554 DQVEL
+554 DTVEL
-559 RYVPG
+559 YYVPG
-564 DSAGKTAQEKI
+564 DDTSKI
-575 VRAKLDRIL
+575 VRAKLGTVT
-584 PAAGVQEAEA
+584 PAAGTKEAQ
-594 EDSTEGAES
+594 TE
-603 ETAGA
+603 
-608 EDETTDAEAER
+608 